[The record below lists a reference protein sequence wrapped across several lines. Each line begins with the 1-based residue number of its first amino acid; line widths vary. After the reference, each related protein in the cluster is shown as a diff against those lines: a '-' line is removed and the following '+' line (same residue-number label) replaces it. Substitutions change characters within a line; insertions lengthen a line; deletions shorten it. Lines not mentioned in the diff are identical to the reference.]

1 MVGQGTAL
9 NFPIFWKGFL
19 ILLVLSPCFCF
30 PHPFLYQMEEVL
42 FVITHDPVA
51 HLFACVERLFSGD
64 KCWRAQLF
72 VCSALLLAFVQH
84 PFSLLKSLLHLLSLS
99 LTFATPLIFSQTT
112 QLDDDCSMFS
122 IKTNSSK
129 SREIDNFLPNCN
141 LNSFFESH
149 KVCF

>member
-1 MVGQGTAL
+1 ML
-9 NFPIFWKGFL
+9 FL
-19 ILLVLSPCFCF
+19 IVCFCF
-30 PHPFLYQMEEVL
+30 PYPFLYQIEEVL
-42 FVITHDPVA
+42 FVITHDPLA

-64 KCWRAQLF
+64 KCWRAELF

-129 SREIDNFLPNCN
+129 SHEMDNFLPNCN
-141 LNSFFESH
+141 LNSLLLKPRVMFFGIHFAFLS
-149 KVCF
+149 KFCSVL